1 MNSKI
6 KEKINIVREKAKLD
20 DYFDFVIAS
29 IGESGLTD
37 VSDEFSV
44 SKQYSEFMK
53 ECDGAVFGGIYFW
66 SRKKINE
73 LQKRVEWIP
82 GEKEQW
88 IQIGVIGDSP
98 MLIRKSDGMVYQFFT
113 EPELKNPFFE
123 LGQFDDFLDNYVLGE
138 KYLVLF
144 SSAKEDDEWFQYMM
158 EQWLG
163 GVICKG
169 LK

>member
-1 MNSKI
+1 M
-6 KEKINIVREKAKLD
+6 EP
-20 DYFDFVIAS
+20 
-29 IGESGLTD
+29 
-37 VSDEFSV
+37 
-44 SKQYSEFMK
+44 
-53 ECDGAVFGGIYFW
+53 
-66 SRKKINE
+66 KKINE

-158 EQWLG
+158 EQ
-163 GVICKG
+163 
-169 LK
+169 